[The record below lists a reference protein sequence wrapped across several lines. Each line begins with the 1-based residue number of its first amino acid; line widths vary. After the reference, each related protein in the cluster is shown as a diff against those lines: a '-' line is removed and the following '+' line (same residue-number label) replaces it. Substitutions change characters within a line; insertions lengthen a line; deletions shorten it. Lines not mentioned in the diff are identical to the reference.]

1 MRVDQVFSLYNDDIF
16 HTHLTYEELLKR
28 YPAIKNIQS
37 LAPYYNAYNDLQKL
51 KNEAREYE
59 EKIRELY
66 RKKYTRSKIPDI
78 LVA

>member
-16 HTHLTYEELLKR
+16 HTHLNYEELLKK
-28 YPAIKNIQS
+28 YPAIKDAQS
-37 LAPYYNAYNDLQKL
+37 LVPYYNAYNDLQKL